1 METYWVLYGHP
12 ERSKRHV
19 TWDLIRTLHAS
30 SPFPWWLV
38 RDFNDMLDPSEK
50 LGHVSHLEWFFRSF
64 REVTSDCN
72 LNDLDL

>member
-1 METYWVLYGHP
+1 M
-12 ERSKRHV
+12 
-19 TWDLIRTLHAS
+19 
-30 SPFPWWLV
+30 

-50 LGHVSHLEWFFRSF
+50 LGHVSHLEWFFRGF